1 MVVFD
6 VRCVCGGPHFVFFLW
21 TPLADTMKEKS
32 VLCFASTRQTGSA
45 LAPLPPPARSEQDGS
60 VVGHPK
66 NRIISSVSSLLS
78 GTLGTRGCCHT

>member
-45 LAPLPPPARSEQDGS
+45 LAPPFPHQLVR
-60 VVGHPK
+60 
-66 NRIISSVSSLLS
+66 NRMGVS
-78 GTLGTRGCCHT
+78 